1 MANILINNET
11 YTGVHAVRFP
21 LASDNTKCAVYGYL
35 WDGDGDYLIN
45 LRQGSITLN
54 GATLTVYDRNK
65 VKYEFT
71 GASNQGGYC
80 NMYDYE
86 KNQLFSNSY
95 NQKNVLQETPIF
107 RFKQGDSIRVVVTSN
122 TASDINVTGNK
133 VSFNFIAPASDTTV
147 TNLLASDYGI
157 THTRDSE
164 NKTIVSEGTFN
175 RDVEVGA
182 MVFYIF
188 SSCTTPLDVTIEIYL
203 NNEQIL

>member
-11 YTGVHAVRFP
+11 YTGVDTVRFP

-54 GATLTVYDRNK
+54 SATLTVYDRNK

-71 GASNQGGYC
+71 GTNQGGYC

-86 KNQLFSNSY
+86 KNQRFANAY
-95 NQKNVLQETPIF
+95 NTGNILQEIPIF
-107 RFKQGDSIRVVVTSN
+107 RFKAGDAIRVVVTSN
-122 TASDINVTGNK
+122 TSSDINVSGNK
-133 VSFNFIAPASDTTV
+133 VSFNFIAATSDSTV
-147 TNLLASDYGI
+147 TNLLTEDYGI
-157 THTRDSE
+157 TLTRDSD
-164 NKTIVSEGTFN
+164 NKRIVSEGTFN

-188 SSCTTPLDVTIEIYL
+188 SSCTTPPDVTIEIYL

>member
-11 YTGVHAVRFP
+11 YTGVDTVRFP
-21 LASDNTKCAVYGYL
+21 LASDSTKCAVYGYL

-54 GATLTVYDRNK
+54 NATLTVYDRNK

-71 GASNQGGYC
+71 GTNTGGYC
-80 NMYDYE
+80 NMYDFE
-86 KNQLFSNSY
+86 KNQRFSNA
-95 NQKNVLQETPIF
+95 NNTENILQETPIF
-107 RFKQGDSIRVVVTSN
+107 RFKQGDAIRVVVTSN

-133 VSFNFIAPASDTTV
+133 VSFNFIAATSDTTV
-147 TNLLASDYGI
+147 TNLLASGYGI
-157 THTRDSE
+157 TTTRDSD
-164 NKTIVSEGTFN
+164 NKTIVAEGTFN
-175 RDVEVGA
+175 QDVEVGA

-188 SSCTTPLDVTIEIYL
+188 SGCTTPPDVTIEIYL

>member
-11 YTGVHAVRFP
+11 YTGVDTVRFP

-54 GATLTVYDRNK
+54 NATLTVYDRNK

-71 GASNQGGYC
+71 GTNAGGYC
-80 NMYDYE
+80 NMYDFE
-86 KNQLFSNSY
+86 KNQRFSNA
-95 NQKNVLQETPIF
+95 NNTENILQETPIF
-107 RFKQGDSIRVVVTSN
+107 RFKSGDAIRVVVTSN
-122 TASDINVTGNK
+122 TSSDINVTGNK
-133 VSFNFIAPASDTTV
+133 ISFNFIAPASDTTV
-147 TNLLASDYGI
+147 TNLLTSDYGI
-157 THTRDSE
+157 TLTRDSE

-175 RDVEVGA
+175 QDVEVGA

-188 SSCTTPLDVTIEIYL
+188 SSCTTPPDVTIEIYL